1 MADMI
6 NTTAPKTRERWLDV
20 LKLLAA
26 YLIVVIHSAGNG
38 IMQARRS
45 EETGLPGC

>member
-26 YLIVVIHSAGNG
+26 YHRGHPLCGKW
-38 IMQARRS
+38 
-45 EETGLPGC
+45 L